1 MGRKSG
7 SEREERVVRAT
18 EEQVGAELRAIL
30 GDDGLRE
37 NEPLAAHTTFRIG
50 GPARWLA
57 LPSSE
62 EEVRAV
68 VLACRR
74 LGWPWRVLGLGSNIL
89 AADEGLDEVI
99 IKLADRFAAIEMAP
113 EASSEGAERTEEA
126 DAAKDVAHAGEGC
139 AERGRVA
146 SASAYAAS
154 AAYVVSLASAEGVK
168 GAAEPAAAAGATES
182 VEAADTVEPAEGAA
196 GAVGAAEPAGTAEGA
211 ARAASVTDAVDAE
224 PAEGAAGAAEPAG
237 AASLVDAGAGAVG
250 VMRHVGIADMADA
263 AAAADV
269 ASVTDAADAAGV
281 VIAAGAAS
289 MAGTAD
295 AARVAGNAQD
305 AVRPVGAA
313 DAAKIADA
321 LVGVV
326 ERGSRGAAA
335 AAAVAGVAALKA
347 ALGGASVLPG
357 GVPSVSRE
365 TSGAGAPAGDATDA
379 RPDDEAARTRLVFA
393 QAGAT
398 NAEVAEAAC
407 AAGLAGYEFA
417 SGIPG
422 TVGGAAVMNAGAYG
436 GEFADVAV
444 SVRCLTPEGAVVD
457 VPAADAA
464 WGYRSSLMMERGY
477 VVLGAILRLTCDD
490 PAVIRARMDD
500 LAQRRDE
507 KQPLDMPSAG
517 STFKRPEGHFAGKLI
532 QDAGLQG
539 FAVGGAQVS
548 TKHAGFVV
556 NTGDATAAD
565 VRILIAQ
572 IQERVEERSS
582 VRLEPEVRLWEPSI

>member
-1 MGRKSG
+1 M
-7 SEREERVVRAT
+7 RAT

-99 IKLADRFAAIEMAP
+99 IKLADRFAVIEMAS
-113 EASSEGAERTEEA
+113 EASLKGAERTEEA
-126 DAAKDVAHAGEGC
+126 DAAKDVAHTGEGC

-154 AAYVVSLASAEGVK
+154 AAYVVSLASVEGVK
-168 GAAEPAAAAGATES
+168 GAAEPAAAAGATEN
-182 VEAADTVEPAEGAA
+182 VGAAGTMEPAEGAA
-196 GAVGAAEPAGTAEGA
+196 SAAGAA
-211 ARAASVTDAVDAE
+211 DAVDAVDAGT
-224 PAEGAAGAAEPAG
+224 AEGAAGAAEPAG
-237 AASLVDAGAGAVG
+237 TASLVDADAGAVG
-250 VMRHVGIADMADA
+250 AMRHVGVADMADA

-269 ASVTDAADAAGV
+269 ASVTDAVDAEPAG
-281 VIAAGAAS
+281 GAAS
-289 MAGTAD
+289 MAGNAD

-321 LVGVV
+321 LAGVV

-365 TSGAGAPAGDATDA
+365 ASGAGAPAGDATDA
-379 RPDDEAARTRLVFA
+379 RPDDEAARTWLVFA

-582 VRLEPEVRLWEPSI
+582 VRLEPEVRLWESSI

>member
-1 MGRKSG
+1 M
-7 SEREERVVRAT
+7 RAT

-99 IKLADRFAAIEMAP
+99 IKLADRFAVIEMAP
-113 EASSEGAERTEEA
+113 EASLEGAERTEEA

-168 GAAEPAAAAGATES
+168 GAAEPAAAAGATEN
-182 VEAADTVEPAEGAA
+182 VGAAGTMEPAEGAA
-196 GAVGAAEPAGTAEGA
+196 SAAGAAEPAGTASLVDASAGAVGA
-211 ARAASVTDAVDAE
+211 AGVTDAVDAVD
-224 PAEGAAGAAEPAG
+224 AGTAKGAAGAAEPAG

-250 VMRHVGIADMADA
+250 AMRHVGVADMADA

-269 ASVTDAADAAGV
+269 ANVADAADAAGV

-295 AARVAGNAQD
+295 AAWAAGNTQD

-321 LVGVV
+321 LAGVV

-335 AAAVAGVAALKA
+335 AAAVAGVAALKT

-357 GVPSVSRE
+357 GVQSVSRE

-379 RPDDEAARTRLVFA
+379 RPDDEAARTWLVFA

-457 VPAADAA
+457 VSAADAA

-556 NTGDATAAD
+556 NTGDATAVD